1 MQAPSR
7 GPQIS
12 RRGWL
17 LAGLLAPLFPARA
30 ADLPLVS
37 FDGDNL
43 HISSLGFHFLR
54 GQSLTRLKDGDT
66 VEYVATVS
74 LFRDR
79 FATPFKRVENHFFV
93 SYDILGTGDEYAV
106 STPGPPKRNKS
117 NLSQSAT
124 ETWCM
129 ERVVVAPGGI
139 AKDQDFWLQLELR
152 TVPPKISSILSGQ
165 RGLHVDFME
174 LVTPAQVE
182 RQVFRTEHPL
192 RLDDLT
198 KASGGGR
205 RG

>member
-7 GPQIS
+7 GLQIS

-17 LAGLLAPLFPARA
+17 MAGLLVPLFRARA
-30 ADLPLVS
+30 ADLPLVYYE
-37 FDGDNL
+37 DDKL
-43 HISSLGFHFLR
+43 HISSLGLHFLR
-54 GQSLTRLKDGDT
+54 GKSLTRLKDGDT

-79 FATPFKRVENHFFV
+79 FVTPIKRVENHFLV
-93 SYDILGTGDEYAV
+93 SYDILGTGDEYSV
-106 STPGPPKRNKS
+106 STPGPPRRNAT

-124 ETWCM
+124 ETWCLA
-129 ERVVVAPGGI
+129 RVAVAPGI

-152 TVPPKISSILSGQ
+152 TVPPRMSSILNGQ
-165 RGLHVDFME
+165 GLHVDLLE
-174 LVTPAQVE
+174 VLTPGENE
-182 RQVFRTEHPL
+182 RQQFRTEHPL

-198 KASGGGR
+198 KPLSGGR